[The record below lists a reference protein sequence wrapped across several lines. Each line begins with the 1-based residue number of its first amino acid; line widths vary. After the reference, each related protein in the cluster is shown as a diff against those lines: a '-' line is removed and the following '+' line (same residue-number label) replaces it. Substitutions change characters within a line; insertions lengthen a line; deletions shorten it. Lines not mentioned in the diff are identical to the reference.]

1 MGVWEGKLME
11 IGTASDIGKSRKIN
25 EDSLG
30 YRGNLFVI
38 ADGMG
43 GHNAGEIAS
52 ALAVEEVLRMSLCG
66 TDFHRDLPRT
76 INRAN
81 QAILDHARKY
91 PECRGMGTTIAILQ
105 LEEGRARVAH
115 VGDSRVYWW
124 RRKKLSRV
132 TRDHSV
138 VEELLLHGGITR
150 EEADYHPQRNILT
163 RALGIPGEIEVEN
176 TEFET
181 GEGDRILMCTDGL
194 TSMLTDDDIASLLM
208 RDEPAQK
215 IAELLVAEANKRGG
229 HDNISVIV
237 VFL

>member
-1 MGVWEGKLME
+1 ME
-11 IGTASDIGKSRKIN
+11 IGTASDVGRNRKIN

-52 ALAVEEVLRMSLCG
+52 ALAVEEVLRMWPGG
-66 TDFHRDLPRT
+66 TDFHRELPRV

-81 QAILDHARKY
+81 QAILDHAAAY

-105 LEEGRARVAH
+105 LDGGRARVAH
-115 VGDSRVYWW
+115 IGDSRVYWW
-124 RRKKLSRV
+124 HQEKLHRV

-138 VEELLLHGGITR
+138 VEELLLQGGITR
-150 EEADYHPQRNILT
+150 EEAASHPQRHILT
-163 RALGIPGEIEVEN
+163 RALGMPGEVEAES
-176 TEFET
+176 TEFAT
-181 GEGDRILMCTDGL
+181 CAGDRILMCTDGL
-194 TSMLTDDDIASLLM
+194 TAMLTDDEIASLLA

-229 HDNISVIV
+229 LDNISVIV
-237 VFL
+237 VLL

>member
-1 MGVWEGKLME
+1 ME
-11 IGTASDIGKSRKIN
+11 IGTASDVGKSRKIN

-52 ALAVEEVLRMSLCG
+52 ALAVEEVLRMSSSG
-66 TDFHRDLPRT
+66 TDFLRELPHI

-81 QAILDHARKY
+81 QAILDHAAAY
-91 PECRGMGTTIAILQ
+91 PDCRGMGTTIAILQ

-124 RRKKLSRV
+124 DQEKLLRV

-150 EEADYHPQRNILT
+150 EEAAYHPQRHVLT
-163 RALGIPGEIEVEN
+163 RALGIPGEIKAES
-176 TEFET
+176 TEFAT
-181 GEGDRILMCTDGL
+181 GKGDRILMCTDGL
-194 TSMLTDDDIASLLM
+194 TSMLTDDDIASLLA

>member
-1 MGVWEGKLME
+1 ME
-11 IGTASDIGKSRKIN
+11 IGTASDVGKNRKIN

-43 GHNAGEIAS
+43 GHNAGEVAS
-52 ALAVEEVLRMSLCG
+52 ALAVEEVLRMSAGG
-66 TDFHRDLPRT
+66 TGFHQELPLA

-81 QAILDHARKY
+81 QAILDHAGEY
-91 PECRGMGTTIAILQ
+91 PECRGMGTTIAILH
-105 LEEGRARVAH
+105 LEGNRARVAH
-115 VGDSRVYWW
+115 IGDSRVYWW
-124 RRKKLSRV
+124 HGGKLHRV

-138 VEELLLHGGITR
+138 VEELLLHGGITQ

-163 RALGIPGEIEVEN
+163 RALGIPGKVEAES
-176 TEFET
+176 TEFT
-181 GEGDRILMCTDGL
+181 TAAGDRILMCTDGL
-194 TSMLTDDDIASLLM
+194 TSMLTDDDIATLLV

-229 HDNISVIV
+229 QDNISVIV

>member
-1 MGVWEGKLME
+1 ME
-11 IGTASDIGKSRKIN
+11 IGTASDVGKSRKIN

-43 GHNAGEIAS
+43 GHNAGEVAS
-52 ALAVEEVLRMSLCG
+52 ALAVEEVLRMPAGG
-66 TDFHRDLPRT
+66 TDFHRELPLV

-81 QAILDHARKY
+81 QAILDHAGAY
-91 PECRGMGTTIAILQ
+91 PECQGMGTTIAILH
-105 LEEGRARVAH
+105 LEGNQARVAH
-115 VGDSRVYWW
+115 IGDSRVYWW
-124 RRKKLSRV
+124 HGRKLHRV

-138 VEELLLHGGITR
+138 VEELLLQGGITQ
-150 EEADYHPQRNILT
+150 EEADYHPQRHILT
-163 RALGIPGEIEVEN
+163 RALGIPGQIEAER
-176 TEFET
+176 TEFAT
-181 GEGDRILMCTDGL
+181 AAGDRILMCTDGL
-194 TSMLTDDDIASLLM
+194 TSMLTDEEIVALLA

-215 IAELLVAEANKRGG
+215 IAELLVAEANNRGG

>member
-1 MGVWEGKLME
+1 M
-11 IGTASDIGKSRKIN
+11 ASDIGKSRKIN

-43 GHNAGEIAS
+43 GHNAGEVAS
-52 ALAVEEVLRMSLCG
+52 ALAVEEVLRMSSRG
-66 TDFHRDLPRT
+66 ADFCRELPRVL
-76 INRAN
+76 NQAN
-81 QAILDHARKY
+81 QAILDHAGEN
-91 PECRGMGTTIAILQ
+91 PECRGMGTTIAVLQ

-124 RRKKLSRV
+124 HREKLLRV

-163 RALGIPGEIEVEN
+163 RALGIPGEVQAES

-181 GEGDRILMCTDGL
+181 VEGDRILMCTDGL
-194 TSMLTDDDIASLLM
+194 TSMLTDDDIASLLV
-208 RDEPAQK
+208 RAEPAQK

-237 VFL
+237 VFI